1 MAEHQ
6 SRVNYERLKTS
17 SPKTV
22 TETSLPGGE
31 KIATF
36 RRTDKISL
44 KEALHFVSSFALYN
58 NEEYPTEFAVPIGKR
73 TEKFKLTK
81 QRDGSFKV
89 NLVRKESNEEVDLAD
104 LHDQAKILSD
114 PKLKDP
120 LRGTI
125 QDASS
130 QALDAK
136 LNNQPDLEK
145 SLRISDLT
153 GKVGAKER
161 DAVFHAA
168 TDFIVGTAITGN
180 TLTGSNTAIWVQEAN
195 KVIISKM
202 EEVREKQR
210 LEIAAATETKVKFE
224 LTQSMLKTSKE
235 AIQEWN
241 KLKTLDSALPGKKI
255 IEDQIVRK
263 GKKSYLKVTIHE
275 TDQVSLKDIF
285 KLKQFILDIYPDQG
299 RRHIRFEVPIGA
311 EMRKFYLSRAPWGNE
326 QIYVN
331 SYNRDWPDTT
341 KREKSGPEYKIMVDN
356 FLSKFPDQYKLAKVM
371 IKAVDSA
378 LDSQPNFSTELKIPK

>member
-1 MAEHQ
+1 MVFAVVALFFSTAFLLPDEITCIKGIRKSQNLKKPLSALVQSHLDRAVAEHQ

-58 NEEYPTEFAVPIGKR
+58 NEEYPTEFAIPIGKR

-89 NLVRKESNEEVDLAD
+89 NLVRKESNKEVDLAD

-195 KVIISKM
+195 KVII
-202 EEVREKQR
+202 
-210 LEIAAATETKVKFE
+210 
-224 LTQSMLKTSKE
+224 
-235 AIQEWN
+235 
-241 KLKTLDSALPGKKI
+241 
-255 IEDQIVRK
+255 
-263 GKKSYLKVTIHE
+263 
-275 TDQVSLKDIF
+275 
-285 KLKQFILDIYPDQG
+285 
-299 RRHIRFEVPIGA
+299 
-311 EMRKFYLSRAPWGNE
+311 
-326 QIYVN
+326 
-331 SYNRDWPDTT
+331 
-341 KREKSGPEYKIMVDN
+341 
-356 FLSKFPDQYKLAKVM
+356 
-371 IKAVDSA
+371 
-378 LDSQPNFSTELKIPK
+378 